1 MVLHLTFF
9 SCDATM
15 QVRDKT
21 EAELKELKHVC
32 DLLKAA
38 EEKQQGY
45 QEKLVSWER
54 IHAQKCETLKELQVQ
69 VLRTC

>member
-1 MVLHLTFF
+1 
-9 SCDATM
+9 M

-21 EAELKELKHVC
+21 EAELKELEHVC

-45 QEKLVSWER
+45 QEKLMSWER
-54 IHAQKCETLKELQVQ
+54 IHAQKCKTLRELQVQ